1 MATKIFLWCVP
12 RCLSSVFYRSIHTL
26 RNSKCFFEPF
36 AELRLHG
43 KKEER
48 ENDIYADQ
56 YEAAYPTYSTLKE
69 AFLQEYPSVDIL
81 FVKDFPRQ
89 LRESDVDDLV
99 NSEEFGHFIHT
110 FLIRDPERAIYS
122 FYSAL
127 ERRFRK
133 EISSNGFKI
142 EDVINNDRPPPG
154 YADQHDMFS
163 ILRDKYGKPPI
174 VVDAADL
181 QAHPDETMKS
191 YCEAVGINY
200 EPSMT
205 TWKPLSAASELGAR
219 ERPYWYDAALQSSGF
234 KKTDPRDQKPVPL
247 DQLPKDFVDYIDKC
261 RPLYEE
267 MRAVKI
273 NPFFN

>member
-1 MATKIFLWCVP
+1 MHGTKSL
-12 RCLSSVFYRSIHTL
+12 YRM
-26 RNSKCFFEPF
+26 
-36 AELRLHG
+36 HG
-43 KKEER
+43 TKSLYRMHEKKT
-48 ENDIYADQ
+48 DYLA
-56 YEAAYPTYSTLKE
+56 S
-69 AFLQEYPSVDIL
+69 
-81 FVKDFPRQ
+81 
-89 LRESDVDDLV
+89 
-99 NSEEFGHFIHT
+99 
-110 FLIRDPERAIYS
+110 RDNA
-122 FYSAL
+122 
-127 ERRFRK
+127 K
-133 EISSNGFKI
+133 
-142 EDVINNDRPPPG
+142 
-154 YADQHDMFS
+154 
-163 ILRDKYGKPPI
+163 PI

-267 MRAVKI
+267 MRAG
-273 NPFFN
+273 NLSPQQN